1 MKDNDMRNWLSAN
14 AGLTYGN
21 FINGEWTASVSNKT
35 YPLYESALP
44 ELKLG
49 DFADS
54 NEEDVNLAVQ
64 AADEAFKTWR
74 KTPAPARAA
83 ILYRFADLLEKN
95 REELAYVLSAE
106 QGKVLNESLGE
117 VQRAANEARYAA
129 GEAFRVE
136 GQTLPSENGQI
147 RSQVVRYPI
156 GVVAA
161 IAPWNF
167 PIVTP
172 VRKIAPALAYGCTV
186 VLKPASATPWSSIKV
201 VELLAEAGLPKG
213 VVNLLLGSGS
223 KVGNPLVAHPLVRG
237 ISFTGSTELGLRI
250 NGVAASRL
258 AKTQLEMG
266 GKNAALVLDY
276 DNLPFAADQIVS
288 AAFACTGQRCTAIS
302 RVIVL
307 PHQTDALINHIRER
321 MEAIQIGPAW
331 AENANMG
338 PLLNKSH
345 YETVMAYVEAGKQEG
360 AKLVTGGERLHSED
374 LHLKDQHE
382 GYFLAPTLFSGVS
395 KDMRIAS
402 EEIFGPVLV
411 VMEAQDVQEALE
423 LANATEYG
431 LAASVFTNRL
441 DIAQELAETIDTGMI
456 HINHGTA
463 SQAHMP
469 FGGVKKSGFGSYSIG
484 HSNQEFFTGMKA
496 VYIKGQ

>member
-1 MKDNDMRNWLSAN
+1 MKDNDMRNWLRTNS
-14 AGLTYGN
+14 GLTYGN
-21 FINGEWTASVSNKT
+21 YIDGEWTASTSNKT

-44 ELKLG
+44 GLKLG

-54 NEEDVNLAVQ
+54 SEEDVNLAVQ
-64 AADEAFKTWR
+64 AADKAFRTWR

-117 VQRAANEARYAA
+117 IQRAANEARYAA

-136 GQTLPSENGQI
+136 GQTLPSENEQI
-147 RSQVVRYPI
+147 RSRVLRHPI

-186 VLKPASATPWSSIKV
+186 VLKPASATPWSAIKV
-201 VELLAEAGLPKG
+201 VELLVEAGLPKG
-213 VVNLLLGSGS
+213 VVNLLLGSGN
-223 KVGNPLVAHPLVRG
+223 KVGDPLVAHPLVKG

-250 NGVAASRL
+250 NGLAASRL

-276 DNLPFAADQIVS
+276 DNLPSAADQIVS
-288 AAFACTGQRCTAIS
+288 AAFTCSGQRCTAIS

-307 PHQTDALINHIRER
+307 PHQAEALTTFIRER
-321 MEAIQIGPAW
+321 MDAIHVGPAW
-331 AENANMG
+331 AENVNMG
-338 PLLNKSH
+338 PLLNKRH
-345 YETVMAYVEAGKQEG
+345 YETVMSYVESGKLEG
-360 AKLVTGGERLHSED
+360 AKLVAGGGRLHPAD
-374 LHLKDQHE
+374 TTLKDQE
-382 GYFLAPTLFSGVS
+382 QGYFMAPTLFSGVS

-411 VMEAQDVQEALE
+411 VMVARDIQEALE

-431 LAASVFTNRL
+431 LATSVFTNRL
-441 DIAQELAETIDTGMI
+441 DIAHELTEAIDSGMI

-469 FGGVKKSGFGSYSIG
+469 FGGMKKSGFGSYSIG
-484 HSNQEFFTGMKA
+484 HSNQEFFTGIKA

>member
-1 MKDNDMRNWLSAN
+1 MKDNEMRNWLRAN
-14 AGLTYGN
+14 SGQTYGN
-21 FINGEWTASVSNKT
+21 YINGEWTASVSNKT

-44 ELKLG
+44 ECMLG
-49 DFADS
+49 SFADS
-54 NEEDVNLAVQ
+54 NEEDVDRAVK
-64 AADEAFKTWR
+64 AADEAFQTWR
-74 KTPAPARAA
+74 KTPAPMRAA

-136 GQTLPSENGQI
+136 GQTLPSENEQI

-156 GVVAA
+156 GVIAA

-201 VELLAEAGLPKG
+201 VELLAEAGLPRG

-223 KVGNPLVAHPLVRG
+223 KVGDPLVAHPLVKG

-250 NGVAASRL
+250 NGIAASRL

-276 DNLPFAADQIVS
+276 DQLPSAADQIVS
-288 AAFACTGQRCTAIS
+288 AAFTCSGQRCTAIS

-307 PHQTDALINHIRER
+307 PNQAEALITLIRER
-321 MEAIQIGPAW
+321 MDAIQVGPAW
-331 AENANMG
+331 SENANMG

-345 YETVMAYVEAGKQEG
+345 FETVMSYVDSGKQEG

-374 LHLKDQHE
+374 PILKDQEE
-382 GYFLAPTLFSGVS
+382 GYFMAPTLFSGVS
-395 KDMRIAS
+395 KDMKIAS

-411 VMEAQDVQEALE
+411 VMEAQDVREAIE

-431 LAASVFTNRL
+431 LATSIFTNRL
-441 DIAQELAETIDTGMI
+441 DVAQELTAAIDSGMI

-484 HSNQEFFTGMKA
+484 HCNQEFFTGIKA
-496 VYIKGQ
+496 IYMKGQ